1 MVDAKFADAAA
12 DGFHVAG
19 QPKRQPIQA
28 HLNAGTCLSITQ
40 ATEPLGKDRRLA

>member
-1 MVDAKFADAAA
+1 MVDTKFADAAA

-19 QPKRQPIQA
+19 KHKPQSLQA
-28 HLNAGTCLSITQ
+28 HLNAGTCPSITQ

>member
-19 QPKRQPIQA
+19 QPKRQSIQA
-28 HLNAGTCLSITQ
+28 HLNAGTYLSITQ